1 LRVPIAWATYDS
13 VRTESEHVFVS
24 WSEATILHA
33 DLDSFFASVEQ
44 RDDPRLLGKPVIV
57 GAGVVLAASYEA
69 KAFGVKTAMP
79 GGKARRLCP
88 HAIVVPPRFEAYSA
102 ASKAVFAVFDDTS
115 PEVEGMSIDEA
126 FLDVRGMRRIAG
138 APVEIAARLRA
149 RVRAEVGL
157 PITVGVARTKF
168 LAKVASAVA
177 KPDGL
182 LLVEPAGELAFLH
195 PLPVERLWGVG
206 VKTADK
212 LHARG
217 INTVGEVA
225 ALSENALVGMLGR
238 GSGRHLHALAHNRD
252 PRPVVVGRRRR
263 SIGGQ
268 RAIGR
273 RGQPKAPEFLD
284 EVLVGLIDRITRRL
298 RAARR
303 VARTVILRLRFDD
316 FTRVTRSLT
325 VAQPTAESRALL
337 GAARELLEAAM
348 PIIRVRGCTL
358 VGLSLTNLED
368 VDAVQLAFPV
378 DRVRTLALDAAVDEV
393 REKFGSRAITRG
405 VLVGRDSGI
414 EMPLLPND

>member
-1 LRVPIAWATYDS
+1 
-13 VRTESEHVFVS
+13 VS
-24 WSEATILHA
+24 
-33 DLDSFFASVEQ
+33 
-44 RDDPRLLGKPVIV
+44 
-57 GAGVVLAASYEA
+57 
-69 KAFGVKTAMP
+69 
-79 GGKARRLCP
+79 
-88 HAIVVPPRFEAYSA
+88 PRFEAYSA
-102 ASKAVFAVFDDTS
+102 ASKAVFDIFNDTS
-115 PEVEGMSIDEA
+115 PAVEGMSIDEA

-138 APVEIAARLRA
+138 EPVEIAARLRE
-149 RVRAEVGL
+149 RVREEVGL

-168 LAKVASAVA
+168 LAKVASGVA

-182 LLVEPAGELAFLH
+182 LLVPPEGELAFLH
-195 PLPVERLWGVG
+195 PLPVEKLWGVG

-217 INTVGEVA
+217 ITTVGEVA
-225 ALSENALVGMLGR
+225 ELAETVLVGMLGR
-238 GSGRHLHALAHNRD
+238 ASGRQLHALAHNRD
-252 PRPVVVGRRRR
+252 PRRVEVGRRRR

-273 RGQPKAPEFLD
+273 RGQPKSPEYLD

-316 FTRVTRSLT
+316 FSRATRSLT
-325 VAQPTAESRALL
+325 IAQATSESRALL
-337 GAARELLEAAM
+337 GAARDLMAATM
-348 PIIRVRGCTL
+348 PVIRERGCTL

-368 VDAVQLAFPV
+368 IDAVQLALPV

-393 REKFGSRAITRG
+393 RDKFGSGVLTRG
-405 VLVGRDSGI
+405 VLLGRNTGI